1 MEVVTINVNEK
12 QKKINYIYN
21 FLKKRKEKT
30 QISLINYNENFFL

>member
-1 MEVVTINVNEK
+1 MEVVTIYVNEK
-12 QKKINYIYN
+12 TKKDKYIYN